1 MKIYCIT
8 HKPNEHISK
17 LGLIPFGVGLSNF
30 PDGYLTEKNGENISH
45 KNNNY
50 SETSFHYWY
59 WKNILKT
66 KPKNEWFGMCQYRR
80 YFVKYE
86 YKDLIKYSDGYQG
99 FYPNIKKISDLKK
112 MLQLDTPDEWNKYDI
127 ILCEPWSVT
136 VKSKTKLFKRGFKSI
151 IKDPLILFNKKKQN
165 IKLHFD
171 MHHGYGILEKASK
184 ELKEG
189 DRDEFLDY
197 VSNNSVL
204 NPHIM
209 FIAKKKILNKWFI
222 DCFEWLF
229 KCEKLFGFDNLTG
242 YDKKRLYAFL
252 AERYLSFWFHKY
264 ARPIAWHWAFYDIEK
279 EES

>member
-1 MKIYCIT
+1 MKNPLFIYCVT
-8 HKPNEHISK
+8 NSK
-17 LGLIPFGVGLSNF
+17 SSLLEELNYNLVGVGKKKFSKKYIDCNTG
-30 PDGYLTEKNGENISH
+30 DNIQDKEEH
-45 KNNNY
+45 Y
-50 SETSFHYWY
+50 SELTFHYWF
-59 WKNILKT
+59 WKNKLKEFDNDTWIGFCQKRRFWKKNKKEINNFEELKENLLYESHDDWNNYDSVICNSINLGKT
-66 KPKNEWFGMCQYRR
+66 KFMK
-80 YFVKYE
+80 
-86 YKDLIKYSDGYQG
+86 LIK
-99 FYPNIKKISDLKK
+99 
-112 MLQLDTPDEWNKYDI
+112 
-127 ILCEPWSVT
+127 
-136 VKSKTKLFKRGFKSI
+136 RGWRNFFFDPKSI
-151 IKDPLILFNKKKQN
+151 FKKS

-264 ARPIAWHWAFYDIEK
+264 ARPIAWHWTFYDIEK